1 MLNQQAIAPLGEA
14 CSNAELFRR
23 LALCLG
29 FDEECFRQGDEETA
43 RQAHDMTAAVNAN
56 LDFGILEREGWQ
68 RLNLPARH
76 APFANGGFPTS
87 SGRCEFESEAAVAQ
101 GLSAVPEFIPPRE
114 SALADPELA
123 ASFPLMLLSPPA
135 RHYLNAGFSGIESI
149 RRDVGEPHVEINPA
163 DAAARGIRDGDPVRV
178 FNRRGAFHVSAY
190 LTDRARQGVLVAPS
204 IWWQKHSPDGENAN
218 AVTSDAL
225 TDIGRSATY
234 YDAAVEVEREV
245 APASSEGVAG
255 SRPSASP

>member
-1 MLNQQAIAPLGEA
+1 MA
-14 CSNAELFRR
+14 
-23 LALCLG
+23 
-29 FDEECFRQGDEETA
+29 
-43 RQAHDMTAAVNAN
+43 AAVNAN

-68 RLNLPARH
+68 RLNLPLRH
-76 APFANGGFPTS
+76 APFANGGFPTE
-87 SGRCEFESEAAVAQ
+87 SGRCEFESEAALAQ

-114 SALADPELA
+114 SALADPDLA

-135 RHYLNAGFSGIESI
+135 RHYLNAGFSGLESI

-178 FNRRGAFHVSAY
+178 FNRRGVFRAPAR
-190 LTDRARQGVLVAPS
+190 LTDRVRRGVLVAPS

-234 YDAAVEVEREV
+234 YDAAVEVERESLQ
-245 APASSEGVAG
+245 ASWGGVKG
-255 SRPSASP
+255 PLPTTSP